1 MRRGSRSP
9 AELRPPR
16 AAPGPEQHRLPSD
29 GRPSFPSM
37 GGFRRALLGYRRA
50 EVDSAITARDLRI
63 AEWEKAVAERD
74 GRLRELDGEM
84 VCLSRMVL
92 ERERESAGLREQL
105 QAAEERH
112 ERSLDQLEMI
122 VQRVEELQAAARGQ
136 ATRIRMKALR
146 EAVEVSERANSLT
159 QRMDFAGHG
168 GLAVD
173 GEAEIE
179 SAADADP
186 EAGAETVEVPLQEG
200 SVEVEVGPLSDFSQ
214 LLAFQEAAEG
224 LGAVDGVRLERFSD
238 GCATLIVSLSE
249 PMDLAAALQEAAP
262 LALQQR
268 GATSGAIA
276 FDVPAAGTR
285 AA

>member
-1 MRRGSRSP
+1 
-9 AELRPPR
+9 
-16 AAPGPEQHRLPSD
+16 
-29 GRPSFPSM
+29 M
-37 GGFRRALLGYRRA
+37 GGFRRAFLGYRRA
-50 EVDSAITARDLRI
+50 EVDTAITARDLRI

-74 GRLRELDGEM
+74 SRLREVDAEM

-92 ERERESAGLREQL
+92 EREHESSLLREQL
-105 QAAEERH
+105 QSAEERH
-112 ERSLDQLEMI
+112 ERSLDQLELI
-122 VQRVEELQAAARGQ
+122 VGRVEELQAAARGQ

-168 GLAVD
+168 GSDVD
-173 GEAEIE
+173 DGQEIE
-179 SAADADP
+179 TGADPASAA
-186 EAGAETVEVPLQEG
+186 AESEIPLQEG
-200 SVEVEVGPLSDFSQ
+200 IVEVEVGPLSDFSQ

-224 LGAVDGVRLERFSD
+224 LAVVEGVRLERFSE
-238 GCATLIVSLSE
+238 GCATLMVSLAE
-249 PMDLAAALQEAAP
+249 PTDLAAALQEAAP

-268 GATSGAIA
+268 SATQGSVA